1 MKYSVFLISRIKQYY
16 QSSKAIFCIFVIG
29 SLLLN
34 LLIIYIYGNTV
45 TYMRTKH
52 VNTSYYCTYR
62 VNLKD
67 SDYSA
72 LSGELDGILRDT
84 DIKDIVF
91 SSRWKEEKSNK
102 IISASKNNDAGL
114 AWQKVKGRIH
124 FTESEIQNRE
134 NCVIVPYLQGIKG
147 YSALNPGDEISC
159 GSLGKFNV
167 VGLGTFNSDYYIPS
181 TLFEA
186 LRLPV
191 QYIDIIL
198 AERLPMEEHEP
209 FMNKLSAIPGAEQVI
224 PAYGVADDIRYFSTN
239 LLEIFILY
247 IFSITALLFLIQYI
261 TSINRKMDA
270 ISELVGA
277 RRGTIAF
284 YLLLERFVIAFA
296 ASVLAIAIHK
306 IFYNSIFERFNLT
319 STDYAWRDYCI
330 ITAIVIL
337 SSVLASVPFVISY
350 ARGSALKVL
359 RK

>member
-1 MKYSVFLISRIKQYY
+1 
-16 QSSKAIFCIFVIG
+16 
-29 SLLLN
+29 
-34 LLIIYIYGNTV
+34 
-45 TYMRTKH
+45 MRTKH
-52 VNTSYYCTYR
+52 VNTPYYCTYQ
-62 VNLKD
+62 VSLKD

-72 LSGELDGILRDT
+72 LSGELDEILRDT

-91 SSRWKEEKSNK
+91 SSRWKEEKINK

-114 AWQKVKGRIH
+114 AWQKLKGRIH

-134 NCVIVPYLQGIKG
+134 NCVIAAYSQGG
-147 YSALNPGDEISC
+147 GSSALNPGDEISC
-159 GSLGKFNV
+159 GGLGEFHV
-167 VGLGTFNSDYYIPS
+167 VGVGTFNSDYYIPS

-198 AERLPMEEHEP
+198 AERLPMEEHQP

-224 PAYGVADDIRYFSTN
+224 PAYGVANDIRYFSTN

-284 YLLLERFVIAFA
+284 FLLLERFVIALA

-319 STDYAWRDYCI
+319 STDYAWRDYSI

-350 ARGSALKVL
+350 ARRSALKVL